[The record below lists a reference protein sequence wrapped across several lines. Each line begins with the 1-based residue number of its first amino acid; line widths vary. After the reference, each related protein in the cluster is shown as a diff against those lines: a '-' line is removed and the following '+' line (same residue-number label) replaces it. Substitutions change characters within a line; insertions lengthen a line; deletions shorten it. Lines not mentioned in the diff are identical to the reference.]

1 MIPCCLLTFKNN
13 RMEWWFWHVFI
24 FSSFLHASRHLAF
37 LRQKTKHIYNVPSL
51 CLDDSSRRIL
61 SSTIKTKKSMH
72 WKKKF
77 INLSNACACLEM
89 VSLTHFAWNHRD
101 VFYARL
107 SSFILLVLVSGG
119 FAKPTNINYLDD
131 CVRTVST
138 NVLSVNYTDEQGQV
152 SADFFSWTW

>member
-1 MIPCCLLTFKNN
+1 MVVLTCLYFLIIFACISTSRFPTSKNKTHL
-13 RMEWWFWHVFI
+13 RRAI
-24 FSSFLHASRHLAF
+24 F
-37 LRQKTKHIYNVPSL
+37 V
-51 CLDDSSRRIL
+51 SRRFITANPL
-61 SSTIKTKKSMH
+61 VDDQNQKIYAL
-72 WKKKF
+72 KKKF